1 MIEIELTLADELR
14 TVNADPAQIEQ
25 ALMNLAVNA
34 RDAMPEGGKLII
46 GTKNVTLDEEYCK
59 MHLGAKPGDY
69 VFLTVTDTGHGMDKE
84 TLEHLFE
91 PFYTTKGVGRGTGL
105 GLSMVYGIVKS
116 HDGYIFCDSAP
127 GKGATFEIYLPVI
140 EQKLEKEEL
149 KEEKISMGGK
159 ETILLIDDEES
170 IRDLGNQILNQFGYT
185 VLATSDGESGL
196 ELYRKEKGKIDLVIL
211 DLIMP
216 GMGGRKCLEEL
227 LKMNPKVKVV
237 IASGYSIDGPT
248 EEALEVGA
256 KNFVSKPYAM
266 RQMLK
271 VVREVLDKN
280 A

>member
-1 MIEIELTLADELR
+1 
-14 TVNADPAQIEQ
+14 
-25 ALMNLAVNA
+25 
-34 RDAMPEGGKLII
+34 
-46 GTKNVTLDEEYCK
+46 

-69 VFLTVTDTGHGMDKE
+69 VLLTVTDTGHGMDKE
-84 TLEHLFE
+84 TLKHLFE

-170 IRDLGNQILNQFGYT
+170 IRDLGNQILNRFGYT
-185 VLATSDGESGL
+185 VLTASDGESGL

-237 IASGYSIDGPT
+237 IASGYSVDGPT
-248 EEALEVGA
+248 KEALEVGA